1 MADATAPSI
10 RIGTSGWAYSSWRGV
25 FYPPEVERGAELSFF
40 SGVLNSVEL
49 NGSFYSLQH
58 PSSYQR
64 WYEQTPPGFVFS
76 VKGSR
81 FITHRKQ
88 LREVRTALANF
99 LASGVLA
106 LREKLG
112 PVLWQLPPRMEFDA
126 ERLVEFFRLL
136 PRTTGEAAE
145 LARQHDERL
154 TGRTHLQVEA
164 DRPLRHALEPRHPSF
179 ATAAVVELLREH
191 DIGLV
196 VSDSGGKW
204 PYFEDVTSDFVYVR
218 LHGAEELYVSG
229 YTSEQL
235 DHWAELVLAWHRG
248 RIPDTGHAVA
258 PPPPPRSGRDVLV
271 YFDNDVEARA
281 PLDAVALAQRCGV
294 HTGRLRV

>member
-1 MADATAPSI
+1 ARAVVTPPPDRPGAGAEAPRPRVRVRAGGAWETARARGAECPAAGCGSFRGQPAIPAGHPGYPSGVMADATAPSI

-25 FYPPEVERGAELSFF
+25 FYPPEVARGAGLSFF
-40 SGVLNSVEL
+40 SGALDSVEL
-49 NGSFYSLQH
+49 QGSFDSLQH
-58 PSSYQR
+58 PSPHQGRYG
-64 WYEQTPPGFVFS
+64 QTPPGFVFS

-179 ATAAVVELLREH
+179 ATAAAVELLREH

-204 PYFEDVTSDFVYVR
+204 PYFEDVTSD
-218 LHGAEELYVSG
+218 
-229 YTSEQL
+229 
-235 DHWAELVLAWHRG
+235 
-248 RIPDTGHAVA
+248 
-258 PPPPPRSGRDVLV
+258 
-271 YFDNDVEARA
+271 
-281 PLDAVALAQRCGV
+281 
-294 HTGRLRV
+294 

>member
-10 RIGTSGWAYSSWRGV
+10 RIGTSDWAYSSWSGV
-25 FYPPEVERGAELSFF
+25 FYQPEVERGAELSFF
-40 SGVLNSVEL
+40 SVVLNSVEL

-112 PVLWQLPPRMEFDA
+112 PRSE
-126 ERLVEFFRLL
+126 ERRV
-136 PRTTGEAAE
+136 
-145 LARQHDERL
+145 
-154 TGRTHLQVEA
+154 GR
-164 DRPLRHALEPRHPSF
+164 AL
-179 ATAAVVELLREH
+179 
-191 DIGLV
+191 ICWM
-196 VSDSGGKW
+196 K
-204 PYFEDVTSDFVYVR
+204 
-218 LHGAEELYVSG
+218 
-229 YTSEQL
+229 
-235 DHWAELVLAWHRG
+235 
-248 RIPDTGHAVA
+248 
-258 PPPPPRSGRDVLV
+258 
-271 YFDNDVEARA
+271 
-281 PLDAVALAQRCGV
+281 
-294 HTGRLRV
+294 